1 MKKVIFCFFCVF
13 ILISFSFIIS
23 GEEKPAAKSI
33 TKHAI
38 KIGGSTIEYTATA
51 GKIPIMDENN
61 GKVLAEIFF
70 IAYTKN
76 GVTNDSKR
84 PLLFS
89 FNGGPGSS
97 SVWMHMAFLGP
108 RKVLYD
114 DEGFALQPPYEL
126 VDNEYSILDK
136 TDIVF
141 IDPVATG
148 YSRMAKGEDLH
159 KYHGVMEDIESVAE
173 FIRMYVTRN
182 NRWDSPK
189 FIIGES
195 YGTTRAAGLTGYLQ
209 SRLNMYING
218 TILVS
223 TMTIGFGPGDDLSYM
238 TILPHYT
245 ATAYYH
251 QQLPAD
257 LQSKSLREVLDEAE
271 KFAMGDYTL
280 ALVKGNKLT
289 PEEISQTADKIA
301 RYTGLSKNYIINSNL
316 RVSRTRFRK
325 ELLRNQ
331 QLTVGRLD
339 SRYKGIDKDAAGEMN
354 EYDPAMAHWSGAFTG
369 TLNTYLREELKY
381 ETDLK
386 YNIFGNVRPWK
397 QLQSS
402 RTSMMM
408 RQPSSV
414 GEMLRQAMTQNE
426 YLRVFVL
433 EGYYD
438 GACDYFGAEYSFSH
452 LDVAG
457 KFKDRV
463 KFGFYE
469 CGHMMYLRKAD
480 LAKAKQDLVDFID
493 SATKK

>member
-1 MKKVIFCFFCVF
+1 MKKVVLSLFCALLLV
-13 ILISFSFIIS
+13 SFAF
-23 GEEKPAAKSI
+23 GFADEKPPADAV
-33 TKHAI
+33 TKHAV
-38 KIGGSTIEYTATA
+38 KIGGKTVEYTATA
-51 GKIPIMDENN
+51 GKIPIVDENS
-61 GKVLAEIFF
+61 GKLSAEMFY

-76 GVTNDSKR
+76 GITDDSKR

-114 DEGFALQPPYEL
+114 DEGFALQPPYNL

-141 IDPVATG
+141 IDPIATG
-148 YSRMAKGEDLH
+148 YSRMVKGEPLH
-159 KYHGVMEDIESVAE
+159 KYHGVMEDIQSVAE
-173 FIRMYVTRN
+173 FIRVYVTRN
-182 NRWDSPK
+182 GRWDSPK

-195 YGTTRAAGLTGYLQ
+195 YGTTRASGLTGYLQ
-209 SRLNMYING
+209 SSLNMYING

-223 TMTIGFGPGDDLSYM
+223 TMTIGFDPGTDLSYM
-238 TILPHYT
+238 TIMPHYT

-251 QQLPAD
+251 KQLPAD
-257 LQSKSLREVLDEAE
+257 LQSKPLRVVLDEAE
-271 KFAMGDYTL
+271 AFAMGEYTL
-280 ALVKGNKLT
+280 ALVKGNQLSAAEVDTVAEKL
-289 PEEISQTADKIA
+289 A
-301 RYTGLSKNYIINSNL
+301 RYTGLSKSYIINSNL

-325 ELLRNQ
+325 ELLRDQ

-339 SRYKGIDKDAAGEMN
+339 SRYKGTDKDAAGERN

-369 TLNTYLREELKY
+369 TVNTYLRDELNY
-381 ETDLK
+381 HTDLK

-397 QLQSS
+397 PLQSAG
-402 RTSMMM
+402 RMSMMM
-408 RQPSSV
+408 RGPSSV
-414 GEMLRQAMTQNE
+414 GEMLRQAMNQNE

-438 GACDYFGAEYSFSH
+438 GACDYFGAQYAFSH

-463 KFGFYE
+463 KFSFYE

-480 LAKAKQDLVDFID
+480 LAKAKADLVDFID
-493 SATKK
+493 SATK